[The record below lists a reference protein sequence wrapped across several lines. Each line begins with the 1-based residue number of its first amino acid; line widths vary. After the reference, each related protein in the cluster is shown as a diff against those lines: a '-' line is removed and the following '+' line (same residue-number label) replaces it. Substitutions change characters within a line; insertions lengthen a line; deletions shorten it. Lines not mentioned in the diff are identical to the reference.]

1 MFLFQKNNI
10 FVLTRRTFVTPFS
23 IKVMSSSKIAS
34 GTSFGILFSLSLTHL
49 LNDTLQSVI
58 AAVYPILKNNLALT
72 FAQVGLI
79 TLVYQICASVFQ
91 PVFGIL
97 FDKRPTPWYL
107 VAGSVFTMIGLM
119 VLAYAG
125 ALHMVMI
132 AVALVGL
139 GSSIIHPEASRLTHL
154 AAGKRHGLAQS
165 IFQVGGNF
173 GSSLGPLLAALI
185 IAPYGQ
191 HYIVIFAGLAFVAIW
206 FKWPIIRWYRVKL
219 KRMRSGASKVALGR
233 PIWLSKRRIIWSL
246 LILLVLIFS
255 KYVYMASLTNFYTFY
270 LIEKFG
276 VTTQQSQLFLF
287 AFLLA
292 TAVGTLLGGPIGDR
306 YGRKYV
312 IWGSILGAAPFSLWM
327 PYAGLAWTCVLSVM
341 IGLVISSAFSAIL
354 VYAQELLPTKLGLIS
369 GLFFGLAFGIAGIA
383 AAVLGSIADARGI
396 EYVYHLCAYMPLL
409 GIVTVFLPNVKI
421 SKK

>member
-1 MFLFQKNNI
+1 
-10 FVLTRRTFVTPFS
+10 
-23 IKVMSSSKIAS
+23 MSSSKIAA
-34 GTSFGILFSLSLTHL
+34 GTSLGILLSLSLTHL
-49 LNDTLQSVI
+49 LNDMLQSVI
-58 AAVYPILKNNLALT
+58 AAVYPILKDNLSLSFT
-72 FAQVGLI
+72 QVGLI

-91 PVFGIL
+91 PVFGFL
-97 FDKRPTPWYL
+97 FDKRPNPWYL
-107 VAGSVFTMIGLM
+107 VLGTVFTMIGLIF
-119 VLAYAG
+119 LAYAG
-125 ALHMVMI
+125 ALHWVMI
-132 AVALVGL
+132 AVAFVGL

-154 AAGKRHGLAQS
+154 ASGGRHGLAQS

-191 HYIVIFAGLAFVAIW
+191 HYIVLFAGVAFVAIW
-206 FKWPIIRWYRVKL
+206 LKWPIFRWYRVKL
-219 KRMRSGASKVALGR
+219 RRMRSGAAKVAVGR
-233 PIWLSKRRIIWSL
+233 PVWLSKRQVIWSL
-246 LILLVLIFS
+246 LVLLVLIFS

-276 VTTQQSQLFLF
+276 VTTQQSQLYLF

-306 YGRKYV
+306 IGRKYV
-312 IWGSILGAAPFSLWM
+312 IWGSILGAAPFALLM
-327 PYAGLAWTCVLSVM
+327 PHVDLAWTCVLSVV

-396 EYVYHLCAYMPLL
+396 EYVYNFCAYMPLL
-409 GIVTVFLPNVKI
+409 GIVTVFLPNIKT
-421 SKK
+421 KKP

>member
-1 MFLFQKNNI
+1 
-10 FVLTRRTFVTPFS
+10 
-23 IKVMSSSKIAS
+23 MSSHSIS
-34 GTSFGILFSLSLTHL
+34 TQTSLSILLSLSLAHL
-49 LNDTLQSVI
+49 LNDALQSVI
-58 AAVYPILKNNLALT
+58 AAVYPILKENLSLSFT
-72 FAQVGLI
+72 QVGLI

-91 PVFGIL
+91 PVFGWW
-97 FDKRPTPWYL
+97 FDKRPNPWYL
-107 VAGSVFTMIGLM
+107 IVGSLSTMIGLV

-125 ALHMVMI
+125 ALYGVLI
-132 AVALVGL
+132 AVAFVGL
-139 GSSIIHPEASRLTHL
+139 GSSVIHPEASRLTHW
-154 AAGKRHGLAQS
+154 ASGGQHGLAQS

-191 HYIVIFAGLAFVAIW
+191 HYIVWFAGVAFVSIL
-206 FKWPIIRWYRVKL
+206 FKWPIFRWYRVKL
-219 KRMRSGASKVALGR
+219 RRMRSGATKVAVGR
-233 PIWLSKRRIIWSL
+233 PVWLSKRRIVGSL
-246 LILLVLIFS
+246 VILLVLIFS

-306 YGRKYV
+306 VGRKYV
-312 IWGSILGAAPFSLWM
+312 IWGSILGAAPFALWM
-327 PYAGLAWTCVLSVM
+327 PHANLFWTGVLSVV

-383 AAVLGSIADARGI
+383 AAVLGNIADIRGI
-396 EYVYHLCAYMPLL
+396 DYVYRFCAYMPLL
-409 GIVTVFLPNVKI
+409 GIVAVFLPDIKTKR
-421 SKK
+421 S